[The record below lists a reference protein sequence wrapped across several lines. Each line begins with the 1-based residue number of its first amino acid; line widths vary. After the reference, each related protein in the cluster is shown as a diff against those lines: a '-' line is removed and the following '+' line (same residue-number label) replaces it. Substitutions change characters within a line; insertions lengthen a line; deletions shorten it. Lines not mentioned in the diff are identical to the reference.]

1 MLWVG
6 WELTRPQTVEVAEM
20 MARVEPEPKAC
31 VKDGDE
37 KIKERSVRVVAK
49 RVTEEKGSF
58 VM

>member
-1 MLWVG
+1 M
-6 WELTRPQTVEVAEM
+6 EVAEM